1 MLTRL
6 SYPIS
11 ITVKINPEIFL
22 KFCCISKSHIL
33 FVCLFVFPG
42 GLTTFIQHHS
52 HYSLHHAL
60 FSLDSVV
67 ALSSYFKKSEA
78 TSTKVPQIPLYNYI
92 FILISILL
100 YILLSLEG
108 LEI

>member
-1 MLTRL
+1 MVKDWMFSALK
-6 SYPIS
+6 SEQEKIS
-11 ITVKINPEIFL
+11 T
-22 KFCCISKSHIL
+22 
-33 FVCLFVFPG
+33 
-42 GLTTFIQHHS
+42 LTTFIQHHS
-52 HYSLHHAL
+52 HYSLQHAL

-78 TSTKVPQIPLYNYI
+78 TSTEVPQIPLYNYI